1 MVNKSFAPGSFAKSR
16 TQQQPIKSEA
26 ERDMTNSSEAFDRLA
41 TEPEQLLANLGGRP
55 VASSGL
61 NLLILLLLERSSQKK
76 NFKNE
81 HKFF

>member
-1 MVNKSFAPGSFAKSR
+1 
-16 TQQQPIKSEA
+16 
-26 ERDMTNSSEAFDRLA
+26 MTNSSEAFDRLA